1 VKLERFPLADV
12 SLYAL
17 RLEVSMDA
25 GDEARLFDLIAAA
38 MRKRRESILPG
49 EGAVRQI
56 ETGRIDDGD
65 Q

>member
-25 GDEARLFDLIAAA
+25 GDERRLFDLLTAA
-38 MRKRRESILPG
+38 MHRRRDLRLP
-49 EGAVRQI
+49 
-56 ETGRIDDGD
+56 DDGGRAPN
-65 Q
+65 